1 MTSPFSGLV
10 LGSGALLASPALR
23 AAFVD
28 GTMSIDTAIVRLVV
42 AVLVSWIGLSLLT
55 SLLDGTAA
63 PSTDVDET
71 PRALP
76 GIDGPIPVRGAVIDN
91 QDGAQEKPA
100 G

>member
-10 LGSGALLASPALR
+10 LGSGALLASPALW

-28 GTMSIDTAIVRLVV
+28 GSMSTDTAIVRLVV
-42 AVLVSWIGLSLLT
+42 AVLVSWIGLSLLM

-63 PSTDVDET
+63 PEIQANEA

-76 GIDGPIPVRGAVIDN
+76 GIDGPIPVRGAVVDS
-91 QDGAQEKPA
+91 QDETQQSQA